1 MPKEARHAQGEST
14 AAAPGVRPT
23 CSTPTTNTKGTDMDT
38 TDRIDDFL
46 AAVEDLRGEDE
57 TVRTT
62 AHTSSVSAE
71 GWPTA
76 EGDAA

>member
-1 MPKEARHAQGEST
+1 
-14 AAAPGVRPT
+14 
-23 CSTPTTNTKGTDMDT
+23 MDT
-38 TDRIDDFL
+38 NDRIDDFL

-71 GWPTA
+71 GWPTTDD
-76 EGDAA
+76 DA

>member
-1 MPKEARHAQGEST
+1 MRRARAPPWSRARNAHAPLHPST
-14 AAAPGVRPT
+14 K
-23 CSTPTTNTKGTDMDT
+23 KGTDMDT
-38 TDRIDDFL
+38 NDRISDFI

-71 GWPTA
+71 GWPTT
-76 EGDAA
+76 EVDAA

>member
-1 MPKEARHAQGEST
+1 
-14 AAAPGVRPT
+14 
-23 CSTPTTNTKGTDMDT
+23 MDT
-38 TDRIDDFL
+38 TDRIGDFL

>member
-1 MPKEARHAQGEST
+1 
-14 AAAPGVRPT
+14 
-23 CSTPTTNTKGTDMDT
+23 MDT
-38 TDRIDDFL
+38 NDRIGDFL

-71 GWPTA
+71 GWPTTDD
-76 EGDAA
+76 DA